1 MPPSGRADEA
11 DCETARIERG
21 PNAAKR
27 AGQHHAVELDI
38 NDAGLF
44 RDELAEGGKYQR
56 RGEGDRGREEE
67 DRCGDI
73 HGHLLVADLQRGS
86 RLLAPR
92 DAFGQAKRGKK
103 IADGEAFDHRRD
115 CR

>member
-1 MPPSGRADEA
+1 MKPIVRLPEL
-11 DCETARIERG
+11 ERG
-21 PNAAKR
+21 PNAAKC
-27 AGQHHAVELDI
+27 AGQHHAVELYI

-44 RDELAEGGKYQR
+44 RDELAEGREYQR

-67 DRCGDI
+67 DRCEKCPRSAPDRR
-73 HGHLLVADLQRGS
+73 LQRGS

-92 DAFGQAKRGKK
+92 NDFGEAKCGKK